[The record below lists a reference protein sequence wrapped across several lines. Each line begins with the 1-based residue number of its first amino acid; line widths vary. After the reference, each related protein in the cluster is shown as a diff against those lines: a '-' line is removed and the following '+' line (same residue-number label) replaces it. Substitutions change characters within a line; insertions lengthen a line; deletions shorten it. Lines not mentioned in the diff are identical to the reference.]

1 MSSPTLAIIDSKLF
15 ATCSIEYYN
24 EAINEISNKDS
35 LFNAWINQQ
44 FLPSDASALPT
55 QIKCRNYITE
65 VVLNQQVDKLFAI
78 RNKLI
83 MDYLV
88 NVKKTDPN
96 RISITNTMDEKS
108 AEFESTPRF
117 TVDFNVDE

>member
-1 MSSPTLAIIDSKLF
+1 LKILPTPKDSLDAKDL
-15 ATCSIEYYN
+15 

-65 VVLNQQVDKLFAI
+65 AALTQQVDKLFAI

-108 AEFESTPRF
+108 AGFESTPRF